1 MMNNYF
7 IILASGQSKRFNSS
21 KPKQFIKYKNKALFE
36 HSIDKALKSKL
47 FKKII
52 LVTNDK
58 KQIKKKYSKNV
69 LIIKGGKER
78 SDSSLMGLKFIKKFK
93 PNNVLIHDAARPN
106 FTIKLLKNLIN
117 SLKKHKASIPT
128 ISSKDSIKYMVKNQ
142 LFNLNR
148 KSTYLTQTPQAFRF
162 KDIYDLSIK
171 QNNKVQDEATLFI
184 ENNLKIKFINGEK
197 LNNKITFKED
207 IQSTKTFF
215 GIGFDIH
222 KLIKNKKLYLGGIRI
237 PFHSGLK
244 GHSDGDVILHS
255 IIDALLGAMRKKDI
269 GTFFPDNKNKF
280 KNIRS
285 TKMLKTILEILKK
298 NNFYINNLDINL
310 ICEQPKVSKYR
321 TKIINSISDLL
332 NLDKDL
338 INLKGKTVE
347 KLGVIGNE
355 KAIACETLISL
366 TKYD

>member
-36 HSIDKALKSKL
+36 HSLDKALKSKL

-52 LVTNDK
+52 IVTNDK
-58 KQIKKKYSKNV
+58 KQIKKKYSKDV

-78 SDSSLMGLKFIKKFK
+78 SDSSLIGLKFIKKYK

-117 SLKKHKASIPT
+117 SLKKNKASIPV
-128 ISSKDSIKYMVKNQ
+128 ISSKDSIKYKVKNQ

-148 KSTYLTQTPQAFRF
+148 KNSYLTQTPQAFKF
-162 KDIYDLSIK
+162 KDVYDLSIK
-171 QNNKVQDEATLFI
+171 QKSKIQDEATLFI
-184 ENNLKIKFINGEK
+184 ENNLKLNFIKGEI

-207 IQSTKTFF
+207 LISPKTYF

-222 KLIKNKKLYLGGIRI
+222 RLVKNKKLYLGGIKI
-237 PFHSGLK
+237 PYHSGLK
-244 GHSDGDVILHS
+244 GHSDGDVILHA

-285 TKMLKTILEILKK
+285 PKMLKPIIEILNN

-321 TKIINSISDLL
+321 TNIINSLSNLL

-347 KLGVIGNE
+347 KLGLIGNE
-355 KAIACETLISL
+355 KAIACETIISL
-366 TKYD
+366 TQYD